1 MSAAS
6 PKLFALKFQLPCW
19 LELCNIEQH
28 FYCTCGECEEE
39 GFDPTE
45 PTDGCRW
52 EDFANSERWKELS
65 VEGKFQELP
74 CLLITFCVL
83 CPTEDVAHR
92 AWTALMPFCEEEGF
106 PNGFDHFRDTPGE
119 WSPPLH
125 DHTHDY
131 LDSFDLFAD
140 EQQDWAYERITA
152 DLRERHGI
160 VIASTGQ
167 PKNFS
172 VEEVS
177 PPEDT
182 DLSKIGFAGNTITFP
197 PRVLSD
203 LYQELFAISDE
214 CARIHFDFQEDEE
227 YSEDEE
233 ESPKTLEQFLLEFKQ
248 TQKE

>member
-1 MSAAS
+1 
-6 PKLFALKFQLPCW
+6 
-19 LELCNIEQH
+19 
-28 FYCTCGECEEE
+28 
-39 GFDPTE
+39 
-45 PTDGCRW
+45 
-52 EDFANSERWKELS
+52 
-65 VEGKFQELP
+65 
-74 CLLITFCVL
+74 
-83 CPTEDVAHR
+83 
-92 AWTALMPFCEEEGF
+92 
-106 PNGFDHFRDTPGE
+106 
-119 WSPPLH
+119 
-125 DHTHDY
+125 
-131 LDSFDLFAD
+131 
-140 EQQDWAYERITA
+140 
-152 DLRERHGI
+152 LREKHGI
-160 VIASTGQ
+160 VIVSTGQ

>member
-1 MSAAS
+1 MSASS
-6 PKLFALKFQLPCW
+6 PKLFALKFQFPCW

-39 GFDPTE
+39 GVDPTE

-52 EDFANSERWKELS
+52 EDFANLERWKDLS
-65 VEGKFQELP
+65 VEGEFQPLP
-74 CLLITFCVL
+74 CLPITFCVL
-83 CPTEDVAHR
+83 CPNEDTAHR
-92 AWTALMPFCEEEGF
+92 AWTALMPFCEEDEL
-106 PNGFDHFRDTPGE
+106 PNGFDHFRNTPDE
-119 WSPPLH
+119 WSPPLY
-125 DHTHDY
+125 DHTHNY
-131 LDSFDLFAD
+131 FDSFDLFAD
-140 EQQDWAYERITA
+140 EQEDWAYERIRA
-152 DLRERHGI
+152 DLREKHGI
-160 VIASTGQ
+160 VIVFTGQ

-182 DLSKIGFAGNTITFP
+182 DLGKIGFAGNTITFP

-227 YSEDEE
+227 EE
-233 ESPKTLEQFLLEFKQ
+233 ESPTTLEQFLLEFKQ